1 MITLKTAG
9 KSFGPQEILRDVT
22 FSVNKGE
29 LLALTGASGTGKTTI
44 LNIIS
49 GIINVD
55 SGIVRRSSDRIGYA
69 FQKDILIPWMS
80 AIDNIV
86 YVLKNDMPEKKAYE
100 TAVSWIKN
108 VGMESHMD
116 KTPQSMSGG
125 MKKRLNIARAMSI
138 EPDILL
144 LDEPFIF
151 LNYKYIVEIKK
162 MIFDRVSSGK
172 SAVIIVT
179 HDTKHT
185 DDLGGRLLEITGN
198 PVVINETVNI

>member
-1 MITLKTAG
+1 MITLKNIG
-9 KSFGPQEILRDVT
+9 KSFGPYEILRDVT

-29 LLALTGASGTGKTTI
+29 LLTLSGASGAGKTTI

-49 GIINVD
+49 GIVNAD
-55 SGIVRRSSDRIGYA
+55 CGIVRCSSDRIGYA

-86 YVLKNDMPEKKAYE
+86 YVLKKDLSEKKAYE
-100 TAVSWIKN
+100 AAVCWLKK
-108 VGMESHMD
+108 VGLESHMD
-116 KTPQSMSGG
+116 KTPPLMSGG

-144 LDEPFIF
+144 LDEPFVF
-151 LNYKYIVEIKK
+151 LNYKHIAEIKK
-162 MIFDRVSSGK
+162 LIHERVSSGR

-179 HDTKHT
+179 HDTKHS
-185 DDLGGRLLEITGN
+185 DDLDGRLVEITGH
-198 PVVINETVNI
+198 PVVITE